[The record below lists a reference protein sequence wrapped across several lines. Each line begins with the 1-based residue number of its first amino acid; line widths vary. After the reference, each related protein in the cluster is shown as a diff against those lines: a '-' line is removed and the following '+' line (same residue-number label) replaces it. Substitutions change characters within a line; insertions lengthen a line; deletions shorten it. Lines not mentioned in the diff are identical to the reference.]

1 MKYLIT
7 GLVAIYSF
15 FAPIQVILLVIGL
28 AIFIDTIVAIKL
40 TDEKFSSRRLRK
52 GLIGKIITYESAVLL
67 FFLIDYSMVNEM
79 VKTVFSVD
87 YTLTKLVGLFL
98 ASIEVVSID
107 EKIRVKYGDDK
118 GFIARFKSFVKKAKA
133 IKDSF

>member
-1 MKYLIT
+1 MKYLIPA
-7 GLVAIYSF
+7 LVAVYSF
-15 FAPIQVILLVIGL
+15 FAPIQFILLVIGL
-28 AIFIDTIVAIKL
+28 AIFVDTVVAIRL
-40 TDEKFSSRRLRK
+40 TTEKFSSRRLRK
-52 GLIGKIITYESAVLL
+52 GLVGKMITYQSAVIL
-67 FFLIDYSMVNEM
+67 FFLIDYAMVNEM

-107 EKIRVKYGDDK
+107 EKIRIKYGDDK
-118 GFIARFKSFVKKAKA
+118 GFIARFKRFISNAKK

>member
-7 GLVAIYSF
+7 AFIAVYSF

-28 AIFIDTIVAIKL
+28 AILIDTLVAIKL
-40 TDEKFSSRRLRK
+40 STEKFSSRRLRK
-52 GLIGKIITYESAVLL
+52 GIVGKMITYESAVLL
-67 FFLIDYSMVNEM
+67 FFLIDYAMVNDM

-98 ASIEVVSID
+98 CSIEVVSID

-118 GFIARFKSFVKKAKA
+118 GFIARFKSFIKKAKS

>member
-7 GLVAIYSF
+7 SLVAVYSF
-15 FAPIQVILLVIGL
+15 FAPIQVILLGKGL
-28 AIFIDTIVAIKL
+28 AIFIDTLVAIRL
-40 TDEKFSSRRLRK
+40 TSEKFSSRRLRK
-52 GLIGKIITYESAVLL
+52 GLIGKMITYESAVLL

-107 EKIRVKYGDDK
+107 EKIRLKYGDDK
-118 GFIARFKSFVKKAKA
+118 GFIARFKSFIKKAKA

>member
-7 GLVAIYSF
+7 ALVAVYSF

-28 AIFIDTIVAIKL
+28 AIFVDTIVAIRL
-40 TDEKFSSRRLRK
+40 TTEKFSSRRLRK
-52 GLIGKIITYESAVLL
+52 GLIGKMITYQSAVIL
-67 FFLIDYSMVNEM
+67 FFLIDYAMVNDM

-118 GFIARFKSFVKKAKA
+118 GFIARFKRFISNAKK

>member
-1 MKYLIT
+1 VKYIIT
-7 GLVAIYSF
+7 ALVAVYSF

-28 AIFIDTIVAIKL
+28 AIFIDTIVAVRL
-40 TDEKFSSRRLRK
+40 TTEKFSSRRLRK
-52 GLIGKIITYESAVLL
+52 GLVGKMITYQSAVIL
-67 FFLIDYSMVNEM
+67 FFLIDYAMVNEM

-118 GFIARFKSFVKKAKA
+118 GFIARFKRFISNAKK

>member
-7 GLVAIYSF
+7 ALVAIYSF
-15 FAPIQVILLVIGL
+15 FAPIQFILLVIGL
-28 AIFIDTIVAIKL
+28 AIFVDTVVAIRL
-40 TDEKFSSRRLRK
+40 TTEKFSSRRLRK
-52 GLIGKIITYESAVLL
+52 GLVGKMITYQSAVIL
-67 FFLIDYSMVNEM
+67 FFLIDYAMVNEM

-118 GFIARFKSFVKKAKA
+118 GFIARFKRFISNAKK

>member
-7 GLVAIYSF
+7 ALVAVYSF

-28 AIFIDTIVAIKL
+28 AIFVDTVVAIRL
-40 TDEKFSSRRLRK
+40 TTEKFSSRRLRK
-52 GLIGKIITYESAVLL
+52 GIVGKMITYQSAVIL

-107 EKIRVKYGDDK
+107 EKIRIKYGDDK
-118 GFIARFKSFVKKAKA
+118 GFIARFKRFISNAKK